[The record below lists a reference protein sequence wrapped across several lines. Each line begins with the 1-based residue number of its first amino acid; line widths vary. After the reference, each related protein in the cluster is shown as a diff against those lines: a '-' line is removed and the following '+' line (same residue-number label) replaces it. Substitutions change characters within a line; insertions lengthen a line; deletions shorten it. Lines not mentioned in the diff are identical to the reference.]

1 MELPSSEIK
10 KNSCI
15 LQKKKKKKKKKKFP
29 EIFHEMETPK
39 NTSYISGGKETSS
52 AQKMKE
58 ITLKKFPLFYE
69 MGLSSCTLKKNS
81 YISGIYIVRIIR
93 VNFYVFIE
101 IIFFKKQ

>member
-15 LQKKKKKKKKKKFP
+15 LQKKKKKKKKKIFP
-29 EIFHEMETPK
+29 EIFHGMETPK
-39 NTSYISGGKETSS
+39 NTSYISVGKGTSS

-81 YISGIYIVRIIR
+81 YISGIYTVRIIR